1 MKAFLF
7 DFDGTL
13 ANTLP
18 VAYYAFQQVFDM
30 YDGKELTNEDVRNM
44 FGPPE
49 PEIIRENLQ
58 HQDKEEAIERFL
70 LIYEQNHEE
79 LVKQNQDITDML
91 NMLQERKYKLAIITG
106 KSRAT
111 LDISLKKL
119 QMDEACFDSI
129 ITGDDVEEAK
139 PHPEGILKTLR
150 DLKVEKSEAMFIGD
164 SNADMEAGKRA
175 GLITAGVQWLPEFQ
189 SSKFSVEPDQ
199 MYQKVS
205 EFVESLG

>member
-70 LIYEQNHEE
+70 HIYEQNHEE

-119 QMDEACFDSI
+119 HMDEACFDSI

-175 GLITAGVQWLPEFQ
+175 GLFTAGVQWLPEFQ